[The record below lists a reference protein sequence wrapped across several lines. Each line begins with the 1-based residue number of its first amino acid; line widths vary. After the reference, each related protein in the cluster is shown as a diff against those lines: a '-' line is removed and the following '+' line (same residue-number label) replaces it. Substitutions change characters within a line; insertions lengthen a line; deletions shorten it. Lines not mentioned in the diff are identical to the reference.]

1 MRHSARQVQQVRIAT
16 MTTPR
21 GRFGRGLLLF
31 LLVAVLHQVLPSC
44 FTTGRGILGRRP
56 NVARGVGELGTPP
69 PNMPGLEP
77 SQLSLGTAFALFVVA
92 IPGVIGTIQ
101 RSAQPKFVE
110 KSYVMPGTA
119 AGGLEMRSIAG
130 GIVAYFTGNN
140 YMMEESPQQGRI
152 RFAGQLQGSVSQ
164 AAFLTMCLAGAI
176 FGVALL
182 LVQIFP
188 EGPFGVGPDWW
199 FLPMILS
206 PSAGVYYWQRAFRKD
221 IVELQ
226 LGMSDDFMET
236 TLLVLGSLDTIE
248 ELQSGVRF
256 QSDTG
261 KLYRL
266 MEKGMEFQP
275 GIFES
280 NEGVKVYREK
290 RPPRDPQTEGSEAA
304 SQPVSEKA

>member
-1 MRHSARQVQQVRIAT
+1 M
-16 MTTPR
+16 
-21 GRFGRGLLLF
+21 
-31 LLVAVLHQVLPSC
+31 
-44 FTTGRGILGRRP
+44 RRP
-56 NVARGVGELGTPP
+56 AVARCAGGLGTPP
-69 PNMPGLEP
+69 PNIPGLEP

-110 KSYVMPGTA
+110 KTYVMPGTGS
-119 AGGLEMRSIAG
+119 GGLEMRSIAG
-130 GIVAYFTGNN
+130 GIVAYFTGLN

-152 RFAGQLQGSVSQ
+152 RFVGQLQGSVGQ
-164 AAFLTMCLAGAI
+164 AAFLTSCLAGAI

-188 EGPFGVGPDWW
+188 DGPFGVGPDWW
-199 FLPMILS
+199 FLPIIIS

-256 QSDTG
+256 QSDNG

-290 RPPRDPQTEGSEAA
+290 RPAKAPEEAA